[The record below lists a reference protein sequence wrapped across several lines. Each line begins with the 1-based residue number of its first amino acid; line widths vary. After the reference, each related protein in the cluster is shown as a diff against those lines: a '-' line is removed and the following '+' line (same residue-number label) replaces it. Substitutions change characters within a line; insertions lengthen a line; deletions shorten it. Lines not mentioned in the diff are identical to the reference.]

1 MKRSYTLAKLA
12 AVITALPLVL
22 GLSVAETQPAL
33 ATASTQNDWHT
44 QVGNNWKTTICHRT
58 HAVTNP
64 YRRITVS
71 DSSVYGNSGHSNPNH
86 DRDYTV
92 GGVTYHVYTSTI
104 TYPSNSKF
112 WGDIIPPQNPLRYSN
127 NPNSVETSGMN
138 WITEGIAIA
147 LTSTT
152 FQLAKKY
159 TSGAQ
164 VQSRL
169 IRKPIATGFA
179 ILVSGVPPT
188 YTLDAT
194 TGIVTIAAAPAASAI
209 TWSGEFDVPV
219 RYDTDQLDGQIVGRN
234 ADGLLYTWQS
244 IPLIEDPTA

>member
-1 MKRSYTLAKLA
+1 MAFFESPRFPERISLEARGGPGFATDVVTVESGREKRNARWAYPRHQWDVS
-12 AVITALPLVL
+12 
-22 GLSVAETQPAL
+22 
-33 ATASTQNDWHT
+33 
-44 QVGNNWKTTICHRT
+44 
-58 HAVTNP
+58 HAVRTEAQYKPLHDHFMSAKGRANGFRFKDFTD
-64 YRRITVS
+64 YRV
-71 DSSVYGNSGHSNPNH
+71 
-86 DRDYTV
+86 
-92 GGVTYHVYTSTI
+92 
-104 TYPSNSKF
+104 
-112 WGDIIPPQNPLRYSN
+112 L
-127 NPNSVETSGMN
+127 
-138 WITEGIAIA
+138 ITEGIAIA